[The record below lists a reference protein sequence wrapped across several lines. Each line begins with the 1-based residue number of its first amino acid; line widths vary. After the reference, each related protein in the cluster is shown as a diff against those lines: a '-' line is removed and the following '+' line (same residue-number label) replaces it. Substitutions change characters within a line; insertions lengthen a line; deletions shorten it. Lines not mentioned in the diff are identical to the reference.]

1 MLCSARQRGAACD
14 LEALEQA
21 TRDALRRAGAAV
33 LQTLLNAEQEPDQP
47 SALACACGKPWHCQG
62 LRPKQLVSLLGRLTL
77 RRPYYYCRA
86 CRRGC
91 APRDAALDVAG
102 TQYSPGVRRLQ
113 ALVGSLVPFGR
124 GRALLEQ
131 AAGVQVSVKAVE
143 RQAEAIGSDVAGR
156 EESARRQAVL
166 QQFPPRQGE
175 PIATLYVE
183 MDGTGIPVTAA
194 AAAGHAGKD
203 GAEAHTRE
211 VKLGCVFTQ
220 TQFDTEGRPLRDAH
234 ATTYTGAIEDA
245 AAFGQRI
252 YHEAWRRGL
261 HRAARVVVLGDGAA
275 WVWGLAHQYFPDA
288 IEIVDIYH
296 AREHL
301 WELARLL
308 FPQDRRQRRRWVR
321 RRKKQ
326 LDEGRVEH
334 LVSALHRTPASDP
347 ALADKL
353 RIGANYFAGHAE
365 RMRYAAFRRQGLF
378 VGSGVVEAGCRSVI
392 AGRLKLSG
400 MFWTV
405 AGANSIIAL
414 RCAQHSDRFDDYWE
428 ERAAA

>member
-1 MLCSARQRGAACD
+1 MVSSARQRSGGFD

-21 TRDALRRAGAAV
+21 TRDALQRAGAAV
-33 LQTLLNAEQEPDQP
+33 LAALLTEDESDEDT
-47 SALACACGKPWHCQG
+47 ALACACGERMASQG
-62 LRPKQLVSLLGRLTL
+62 RRPKQLVTLLGRVVLERL
-77 RRPYYYCRA
+77 YYYCRH
-86 CRRGC
+86 CRRGR
-91 APRDAALDVAG
+91 APRDAALDIEG

-113 ALVGSLVPFGR
+113 ALVGSVAPFAR
-124 GRALLEQ
+124 GRALLEDL
-131 AAGVQVSVKAVE
+131 AGVQVSVKAVE
-143 RQAEAIGSDVAGR
+143 RQAEDIGSDLAEQ
-156 EESARRQAVL
+156 EESGRRQAEL
-166 QQFPPRQGE
+166 RGFPPVAGE
-175 PIATLYVE
+175 PLATLYIE

-203 GAEAHTRE
+203 AGVARTRE

-220 TQFDTEGRPLRDAH
+220 TQLDAEGRPVRDERS
-234 ATTYTGAIEDA
+234 TTYTGAIEDA

-261 HRAARVVVLGDGAA
+261 HRAERVVVIGDGAA
-275 WVWGLAHQYFPDA
+275 WIWNLSHIYFPHA
-288 IEIVDIYH
+288 IEIVDTYH

-301 WELARLL
+301 WDLGRLL

-334 LVSALHRTPASDP
+334 LVRSLQRTPADSP
-347 ALADKL
+347 EVADEL

-378 VGSGVVEAGCRSVI
+378 VGSGVIEAGCRSVI
-392 AGRLKLSG
+392 ASRLKLSG

-405 AGANSIIAL
+405 PGANSIIAL
-414 RCAQHSDRFDDYWE
+414 RCAQHSNRFDDYWE